1 MVLLADMPLVDAGM
15 IRTLVDRYRAGGA
28 PLVVSDYEGVDAPPI
43 LYDRRLFPE
52 LRALEGEG
60 CGKRVVKR
68 HSAEAIRIRWPAR
81 ALTDLDLPDDLE
93 RVRSALA
100 GRAMRAE
107 LLQLAADLAKRRQP
121 FVLAMV
127 VRRQPYSSAQQGD
140 MAIIT
145 ADGGYHGWLGGQLH
159 PAGGQAR
166 GGAGR
171 WPTAGR
177 GCSRSRPRQASDDR
191 PGVTVLPMVC
201 QSGGTVDVYL
211 EPVLP
216 PPRLVLFGLSP
227 VIRALAQLGK
237 GLGYSVDAVDPHAEA
252 RLLPGADRIFVDW
265 ASPELR
271 DGGALQRTYAVVA
284 TMGEHD
290 EEAVTTA
297 LALRPA
303 YLGVVASRTR
313 FGQLR
318 EALVAR
324 GVAAEPLGRIRNPAG
339 LDIGA
344 RLPEEVALSILAEIV
359 QGARTHAT
367 PEPPSPPPPTADE
380 ALDPVC
386 GMTVVVATARHRA
399 EHAGR
404 TFFFCNPR
412 CREKFLVA
420 PERYLTALPA
430 ES

>member
-1 MVLLADMPLVDAGM
+1 
-15 IRTLVDRYRAGGA
+15 
-28 PLVVSDYEGVDAPPI
+28 
-43 LYDRRLFPE
+43 
-52 LRALEGEG
+52 
-60 CGKRVVKR
+60 
-68 HSAEAIRIRWPAR
+68 
-81 ALTDLDLPDDLE
+81 
-93 RVRSALA
+93 
-100 GRAMRAE
+100 
-107 LLQLAADLAKRRQP
+107 
-121 FVLAMV
+121 
-127 VRRQPYSSAQQGD
+127 

-145 ADGGYHGWLGGQLH
+145 ADGGYHGWLGGNCTQ
-159 PAGGQAR
+159 PVVKREAAR
-166 GGAGR
+166 ALADG
-171 WPTAGR
+171 
-177 GCSRSRPRQASDDR
+177 RPRLLSLSPEAGAEAR

-237 GLGYSVDAVDPHAEA
+237 GLGYSVDVVDPDATPA
-252 RLLPGADRIFVDW
+252 LVPGADRVMVDF

-271 DGGALQRTYAVVA
+271 ETGASPRTCAVVA

-290 EEAVTTA
+290 EEAVTAA
-297 LALRPA
+297 LGLRPA
-303 YLGVVASRTR
+303 YLGVVASRAR

-318 EALVAR
+318 DGLLGR
-324 GVAAEPLGRIRNPAG
+324 GVSAEPLDRIRNPAG

-359 QGARTHAT
+359 QLSRTHAA
-367 PEPPSPPPPTADE
+367 EEAAPPPLPE
-380 ALDPVC
+380 ANESLDPVC

-404 TFFFCNPR
+404 TYVFCNPR

-420 PERYLTALPA
+420 PERYLDPVTTAR
-430 ES
+430 